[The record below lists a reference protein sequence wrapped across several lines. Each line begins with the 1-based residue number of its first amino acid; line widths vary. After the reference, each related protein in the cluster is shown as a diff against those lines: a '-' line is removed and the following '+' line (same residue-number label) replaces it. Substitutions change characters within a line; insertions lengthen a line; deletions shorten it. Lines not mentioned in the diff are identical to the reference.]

1 MANSTKTIVSD
12 ASYSNTAAGSTFRG
26 EFEPERDRSGNIV
39 YTDNLKVRTL
49 QVDRTFPAVLTAK
62 TVSAIAKAYN
72 KLDQPLNVAEGVDY
86 RLSREPD
93 QFETTDEY
101 PASQVAY
108 YKPIVLRDSISIAL
122 G

>member
-26 EFEPERDRSGNIV
+26 EFEPERDRSGKIV

-49 QVDRTFPAVLTAK
+49 QVDRTFPAVITAK
-62 TVSAIAKAYN
+62 TVAAIAKAYN

-108 YKPIVLRDSISIAL
+108 YKPIVLRDKVSIAL